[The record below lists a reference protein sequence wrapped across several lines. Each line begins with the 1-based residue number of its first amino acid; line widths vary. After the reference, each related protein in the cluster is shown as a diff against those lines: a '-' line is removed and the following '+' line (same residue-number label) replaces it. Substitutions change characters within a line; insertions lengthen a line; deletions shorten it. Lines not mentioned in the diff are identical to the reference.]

1 MLKRASDTA
10 AQFIKSS
17 NGVPQSRGAEGA
29 SAGSMRRGRGE
40 TAPAKAVTTMTKA
53 VTKSNRRV

>member
-17 NGVPQSRGAEGA
+17 NGEPHSRGAEGA

-40 TAPAKAVTTMTKA
+40 TAPA
-53 VTKSNRRV
+53 SRHYDD